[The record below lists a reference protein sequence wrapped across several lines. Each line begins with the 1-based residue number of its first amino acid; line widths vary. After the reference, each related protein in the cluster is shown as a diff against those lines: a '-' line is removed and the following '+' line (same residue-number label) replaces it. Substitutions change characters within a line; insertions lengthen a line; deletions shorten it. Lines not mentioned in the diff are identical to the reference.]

1 MKSDMEYVPKG
12 WIGLEIDGV
21 YVNDNQLVVFGSP
34 EENSDHN
41 CDAMGCSSIN
51 HVLVRCSI
59 PEWQAVQLRVQP
71 TPPTEPQ
78 NFCNPVNGVHASWCT
93 GHNTAGG

>member
-1 MKSDMEYVPKG
+1 MKSDMEYVPEG

-21 YVNDNQLVVFGSP
+21 YVKDNQLVIFGSP

-59 PEWQAVQLRVQP
+59 PEWQAAQLRVQLTDGGLP
-71 TPPTEPQ
+71 TSDSLSTPAAIS
-78 NFCNPVNGVHASWCT
+78 G
-93 GHNTAGG
+93 